1 MKEIIAI
8 RKDNLDRIIQFKMS
22 DGKIYN
28 YEMAKE
34 EIIDD
39 KVSNAQVILGK
50 DNLWIILGKNTAN
63 SDFSNLV
70 ELDKNGYILVD
81 NDLQS
86 KTEGLFVAGDCRQKK
101 VRQLTTAVSDG
112 AMASVGAVSY
122 IDKNFE

>member
-8 RKDNLDRIIQFKMS
+8 KKDALDRIVEFKMS

-50 DNLWIILGKNTAN
+50 DNLWLILGCKGTN
-63 SDFSNLV
+63 SDFSNLA
-70 ELDKNGYILVD
+70 E
-81 NDLQS
+81 
-86 KTEGLFVAGDCRQKK
+86 F
-101 VRQLTTAVSDG
+101 
-112 AMASVGAVSY
+112 
-122 IDKNFE
+122 